1 MRELQA
7 QASESGECSVPS
19 MNFVNQ
25 ALGAPTRGR
34 EHLQGRGPPALS
46 SKRSRAEIE
55 AEYEQKNQ
63 ELHKEITELK
73 ANMVSKEDVQAQMD
87 ELRASLLSQFQQML
101 PPGTC
106 GTNLPPRPPHPPPPP
121 PAPQAPQARS

>member
-1 MRELQA
+1 MRGLQV
-7 QASESGECSVPS
+7 QASESGECSEPS
-19 MNFVNQ
+19 INFVNQ
-25 ALGAPTRGR
+25 ALGNPTRGR

-55 AEYEQKNQ
+55 VEYEQKNQ
-63 ELHKEITELK
+63 ELQKEITELK

-87 ELRASLLSQFQQML
+87 ELKASLLSQFQQMF

-106 GTNLPPRPPHPPPPP
+106 GTYPPPRPPHPPPPP
-121 PAPQAPQARS
+121 PAPQANP